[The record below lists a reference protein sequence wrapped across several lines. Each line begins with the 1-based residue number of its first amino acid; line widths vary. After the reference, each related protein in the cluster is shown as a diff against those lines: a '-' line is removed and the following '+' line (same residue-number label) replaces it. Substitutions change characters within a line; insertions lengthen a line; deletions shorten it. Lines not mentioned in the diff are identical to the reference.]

1 MHAGLPE
8 QFRRLGVRLG
18 ESVSQSGI
26 GDLEEHINITEDL
39 IFSIDRNSSC
49 VRAFISENS
58 LNVVRSHLELFA
70 CAKHTLCFHDD
81 WQFVLSPRVS
91 WRHHPMKISAVSHH
105 VHRGQLPH
113 VSPVPGKLKLFCVCS
128 FAF

>member
-39 IFSIDRNSSC
+39 FFFPLTEILH
-49 VRAFISENS
+49 V
-58 LNVVRSHLELFA
+58 FA
-70 CAKHTLCFHDD
+70 HSYPKT
-81 WQFVLSPRVS
+81 V
-91 WRHHPMKISAVSHH
+91 
-105 VHRGQLPH
+105 
-113 VSPVPGKLKLFCVCS
+113 
-128 FAF
+128 